1 MFEAARHRGVR
12 GGHWERVGRGGGWR
26 GGQMAEDREIFFP
39 LQLCPSAA
47 RLAGTP
53 PQPALV

>member
-26 GGQMAEDREIFFP
+26 GGQMAEDREELGKGSSFLCSCAL
-39 LQLCPSAA
+39 LQRA
-47 RLAGTP
+47 
-53 PQPALV
+53 